1 MYDMQRMIEEGRRL
15 LKAATPGD
23 WHVVGPPWREI
34 RDHLISTTYVVAGN
48 IDPQAGIPVLDGI
61 EIDEWESE
69 QERQSH
75 IAQSDADLSCAAWLK
90 TNASDLFRE
99 AERAVLFEDAMRKA
113 LFFINRSSPHTA
125 ARVLGEA
132 LGGNHEPIRDPEAT
146 GRNAE
151 RKEQP

>member
-61 EIDEWESE
+61 EIDEWGSE
-69 QERQSH
+69 RERQAH
-75 IAQSDADLSCAAWLK
+75 INQSDVNLACAAWLK
-90 TNASDLFRE
+90 TNATSMLDQAELAVRHEKAMRE
-99 AERAVLFEDAMRKA
+99 AVARSNGADPAMQIIAAA
-113 LFFINRSSPHTA
+113 LSR
-125 ARVLGEA
+125 
-132 LGGNHEPIRDPEAT
+132 RD
-146 GRNAE
+146 
-151 RKEQP
+151 EQA